1 MARLSKIN
9 KYAILWLKSQGKT
22 SDEIHK
28 ELDIPIKQIET
39 VEAENTP
46 KNPITTE
53 STSRKTS
60 KDFMI
65 HETAN
70 KVNSVAIMTKEAS
83 SMNDDFKKANKPN
96 NTNRNLNNI
105 HKIS

>member
-1 MARLSKIN
+1 MAKLSKAN
-9 KYAILWLKSQGKT
+9 KYAILWLKSQGK
-22 SDEIHK
+22 SIEEIQK
-28 ELDIPIKQIET
+28 ELNVTMKQ
-39 VEAENTP
+39 V
-46 KNPITTE
+46 E
-53 STSRKTS
+53 STQQPVAIPGAKQQATAHKTS

-70 KVNSVAIMTKEAS
+70 RVNSVAIMTKEAS

-96 NTNRNLNNI
+96 NTSRNQNNI

>member
-1 MARLSKIN
+1 MSRLSKAN
-9 KYAILWLKSQGKT
+9 KYAILWLKSQNK
-22 SDEIHK
+22 SNEYIQK
-28 ELDIPIKQIET
+28 ELDVTIKQIES
-39 VEAENTP
+39 VEPVQAQESQSENS
-46 KNPITTE
+46 
-53 STSRKTS
+53 STRKTS

-70 KVNSVAIMTKEAS
+70 RVNSVAIMTKEAS

-96 NTNRNLNNI
+96 NTNLNQNNI

>member
-1 MARLSKIN
+1 MAKLSKIN
-9 KYAILWLKSQGKT
+9 KYAILWLKSQGMNT
-22 SDEIHK
+22 EDIQK
-28 ELDIPIKQIET
+28 ELGISAKQIDS
-39 VEAENTP
+39 VVIPNNTP
-46 KNPITTE
+46 ITE
-53 STSRKTS
+53 SSGRKTS

-83 SMNDDFKKANKPN
+83 SMNDDFKKANKPII
-96 NTNRNLNNI
+96 NRNQNNI

>member
-1 MARLSKIN
+1 MAKLSKVN
-9 KYAILWLKSQGKT
+9 RYAILWLKSQGL
-22 SDEIHK
+22 SSEVIRK
-28 ELDIPIKQIET
+28 ELGVTLKQIES
-39 VEAENTP
+39 VELTQ
-46 KNPITTE
+46 TTQQAQTD
-53 STSRKTS
+53 SNNRKTS

-83 SMNDDFKKANKPN
+83 SMNDDFKKINKSN
-96 NTNRNLNNI
+96 NNRNQNSI